1 MEQMFKD
8 FGGIG
13 GIMGQKKYLEE
24 DFPSRFQV
32 GFQFSIYLDIPRVL
46 DDKKLTFLF
55 LIFLSG
61 FVTVF
66 DIIGLLDDVR
76 PSSI

>member
-32 GFQFSIYLDIPRVL
+32 GFQFSTYLNYKNWMNEYL
-46 DDKKLTFLF
+46 YY
-55 LIFLSG
+55 
-61 FVTVF
+61 
-66 DIIGLLDDVR
+66 
-76 PSSI
+76 

>member
-24 DFPSRFQV
+24 DFSSRFQV
-32 GFQFSIYLDIPRVL
+32 GFQFSICLSIPSVL
-46 DDKKLTFLF
+46 DDKKLTSLF
-55 LIFLSG
+55 DLF
-61 FVTVF
+61 
-66 DIIGLLDDVR
+66 IGDCH
-76 PSSI
+76 SF